1 ARGDSSGLSPASPVR
16 ISISSGPISLA
27 RSETISAW
35 YRSTVAMVAATG
47 TARKAPMM
55 PASAEPTVT
64 DSKTMAACKPI
75 ALDCKTGCSTLPSTC
90 WTIKISAKTSSA
102 LTRPLETSAITTART
117 PAVSTDNRDKAG
129 EEGNNCQHERQRHAQ
144 GPQAQTNEESID
156 KSDRCLRL
164 DKSSQRLPHA
174 GKQLSDVPANGRTGV
189 LAYPRQKAV
198 SVFQNEK
205 GDNKHHGD
213 GHEHR

>member
-1 ARGDSSGLSPASPVR
+1 RRADGHRQQDDGCVQAHSLGLQDW
-16 ISISSGPISLA
+16 LQH
-27 RSETISAW
+27 
-35 YRSTVAMVAATG
+35 
-47 TARKAPMM
+47 
-55 PASAEPTVT
+55 
-64 DSKTMAACKPI
+64 I
-75 ALDCKTGCSTLPSTC
+75 ALDLLDNQNQRQDQQRVDE
-90 WTIKISAKTSSA
+90 TIGNQRDNNRQNTSGD
-102 LTRPLETSAITTART
+102 
-117 PAVSTDNRDKAG
+117 STDKRDKAG
-129 EEGNNCQHERQRHAQ
+129 EGGNKRQHERQRHAQ

-205 GDNKHHGD
+205 EIIN
-213 GHEHR
+213 